1 MNAIAAGIKEGQD
14 YIRQIDEQEKALES
28 QLDLTSE
35 GEVEGKSEDKSSAR
49 RTVFMAN
56 NSMRYN
62 LGTGSEASEQTLIGP
77 TSPQL

>member
-1 MNAIAAGIKEGQD
+1 M
-14 YIRQIDEQEKALES
+14 
-28 QLDLTSE
+28 TSE

-77 TSPQL
+77 TSP